1 MHKLTDPRTRINR
14 PPIHSASDLG
24 AFLLLMGA
32 FLFAGA
38 GFVAFLWVLAAVAG
52 E

>member
-1 MHKLTDPRTRINR
+1 MQKLTDPRSRINR
-14 PPIHSASDLG
+14 PPIHSADDLK
-24 AFLLLMGA
+24 AFLLLMGS